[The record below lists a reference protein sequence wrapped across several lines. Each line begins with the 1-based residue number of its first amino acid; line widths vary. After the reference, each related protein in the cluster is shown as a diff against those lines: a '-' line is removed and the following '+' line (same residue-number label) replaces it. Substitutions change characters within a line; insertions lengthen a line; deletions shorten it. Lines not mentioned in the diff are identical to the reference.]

1 MYSKK
6 LRRVVYVS
14 EATRPPEGT
23 THEVAVSPTDFQFL
37 KPKIARPIAQYPVPR
52 MVVQPTRLLSHH
64 GFTPPRIVPTPPVA
78 NASSSSSTS
87 TPAMGSSSNPI
98 FLGPRGDV
106 ELSPVASPASTLSV
120 PPLSIANS
128 STTFTIIVSHNTQPP
143 ERPMPHHHHHYL
155 PSTLQHQSSPLDP
168 PAQAEPTP
176 AAASDRPRKRRQRA
190 DDLVPAGCGL
200 TRDDIVCLPI
210 DDFNDKVAEKSEKEI
225 VVLKDKRRKG
235 KNRVRTLFHIV

>member
-6 LRRVVYVS
+6 LRRVVHVS
-14 EATRPPEGT
+14 EATRPPEVT
-23 THEVAVSPTDFQFL
+23 MEAVTNPERDNIFL
-37 KPKIARPIAQYPVPR
+37 RPQIVRPVRPIAQYPVNR

-78 NASSSSSTS
+78 STASTASTA
-87 TPAMGSSSNPI
+87 PSNPI

-106 ELSPVASPASTLSV
+106 ELAPVAPVSV
-120 PPLSIANS
+120 PPVPPAVANA

-143 ERPMPHHHHHYL
+143 VRHIHAALE
-155 PSTLQHQSSPLDP
+155 PL
-168 PAQAEPTP
+168 PAQASAIPESSTP
-176 AAASDRPRKRRQRA
+176 VAEANSERPRKRRQRA

-200 TRDDIVCLPI
+200 TREDIVELPI

-225 VVLKDKRRKG
+225 IVLKDKRRKG
-235 KNRVRTLFHIV
+235 KNRVIFGHNFL

>member
-1 MYSKK
+1 
-6 LRRVVYVS
+6 
-14 EATRPPEGT
+14 
-23 THEVAVSPTDFQFL
+23 
-37 KPKIARPIAQYPVPR
+37 
-52 MVVQPTRLLSHH
+52 
-64 GFTPPRIVPTPPVA
+64 
-78 NASSSSSTS
+78 
-87 TPAMGSSSNPI
+87 
-98 FLGPRGDV
+98 
-106 ELSPVASPASTLSV
+106 
-120 PPLSIANS
+120 
-128 STTFTIIVSHNTQPP
+128 
-143 ERPMPHHHHHYL
+143 MPHHHHHYL

-235 KNRVRTLFHIV
+235 KNRMAARKSREKKMAKIRYLKTEHVRLSRDHDSFLKQRKAAEAESNNWLRRVEKMEGELKRLREIFDMLNRQTTSDGAIK